1 MSDLGEVRSVHRPSL
16 RWVGYLAVTGMLF
29 ATTVAA
35 GFYARDAG
43 SDLGGAV
50 FCLLFFGA
58 LSGLV
63 GSVCTAEFRKW
74 AATRGDKLK
83 IHAEGLIYERQGG
96 VDLCRWQE
104 IKDVIYGHVV
114 IPKNYSPPKTVNVV
128 RSIVKT
134 DGTVIRLADT
144 LDLPTITALL
154 NAALKR

>member
-1 MSDLGEVRSVHRPSL
+1 MSV
-16 RWVGYLAVTGMLF
+16 MLL

-35 GFYARDAG
+35 GFYALDAE

-63 GSVCTAEFRKW
+63 GSVCAGEFRKW
-74 AATRGDKLK
+74 TATRGEKLK
-83 IHAEGLIYERQGG
+83 IHAAGLTYERDGG
-96 VDLCRWQE
+96 VDQCRWQE
-104 IKDVIYGHVV
+104 IKDLISGHFV
-114 IPKNYSPPKTVNVV
+114 IPKKYSPPQTVSVV

-144 LDLPTITALL
+144 LDLPKITALL